1 VPVSA
6 SQATP
11 HASLLLQR
19 GRPAR
24 QLLASTPVFDR
35 DLEDRSEHV
44 VNPTLEA
51 AYKRF
56 EVGGV

>member
-1 VPVSA
+1 
-6 SQATP
+6 
-11 HASLLLQR
+11 LLLQR

-24 QLLASTPVFDR
+24 QLLASTPTFDR
-35 DLEDRSEHV
+35 DLEDRSKYV

-56 EVGGV
+56 EVGWA